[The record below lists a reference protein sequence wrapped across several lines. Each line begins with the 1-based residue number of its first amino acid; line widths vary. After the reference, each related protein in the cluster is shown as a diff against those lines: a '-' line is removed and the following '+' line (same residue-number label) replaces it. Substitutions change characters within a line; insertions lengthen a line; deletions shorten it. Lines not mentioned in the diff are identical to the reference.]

1 MRAYSA
7 LMTLALFLMLLVGLL
22 LAASPTVPEIEAEVN
37 INPEVFN
44 LRRRGV
50 ITAYISNL
58 TKEDLA
64 YDVSDINTTT
74 IVLYHQGSF
83 VAEPLRSAVEEETL
97 IVKFDAGTVAGY
109 IWSKIYHMG
118 TVQPQQN
125 YTITF
130 TVLGRLFNSEQF
142 AGSDAI
148 KIIQEFP

>member
-7 LMTLALFLMLLVGLL
+7 LMALALFLMLLVGLQ

-44 LRRRGV
+44 LGRGGV

-58 TKEDLA
+58 TKEDLS
-64 YDVSDINTTT
+64 YDVGNINTST

-83 VAEPLRSAVEEETL
+83 VAEPLRSAVENGTL
-97 IVKFDAGTVAGY
+97 IIKFDAATVASY
-109 IWSKIYHMG
+109 VWSKIYHMG

-125 YTITF
+125 YTMTF
-130 TVLGRLFNSEQF
+130 TVSGTLLNDEQF
-142 AGSDAI
+142 AGSDTI
-148 KIIQEFP
+148 QIIHELP